1 MDDFVR
7 DIKYNCDVS
16 DATYW
21 GYFTICGLLLRYL
34 DLYRSERGLKL
45 HQEINREEI
54 AAWIEE
60 KEAHWPELESR
71 SYRDI
76 EIAGKGYNPFDL
88 DGINAELEKI
98 GLVYGAGYGMYMKAT
113 FFLAEIKSSY
123 IVEGHRVYIAGR
135 EIARDLLASPAMLQD
150 KTIYIRMEPLKS
162 ILWDKFLSAKGKGRD
177 AARDALSY
185 YGIGADE
192 QSASAE
198 EKIEYIAERYS
209 IVLEHHE
216 MAEYSEDALGWRD
229 MLAVVKDRTVELY
242 LRAVKDIIADTSDR
256 GPLAFIVSKRDAGL
270 LSLFVALREGFIPYL
285 FPELKKAYA
294 SFMKSGDWTK
304 IEAARAAGYSRSIGV
319 RNDIMQV
326 YSKRKDDNDFGRE
339 IMRSIYLLRDIRN
352 RLHRTP

>member
-7 DIKYNCDVS
+7 DIKHNCDVS
-16 DATYW
+16 DASYW

-45 HQEINREEI
+45 HQDVNREEI

-60 KEAHWPELESR
+60 KEARWPELESK

-135 EIARDLLASPAMLQD
+135 EMARDLLTSPAMLQGR
-150 KTIYIRMEPLKS
+150 TIYIRTEPLKS
-162 ILWDKFLSAKGKGRD
+162 LLWDKFISARGKACD
-177 AARDALSY
+177 AVCDAFSY
-185 YGIGADE
+185 YGIGFDE
-192 QSASAE
+192 QPASAE
-198 EKIEYIAERYS
+198 EKIESIAERYS
-209 IVLEHHE
+209 IVLEQHE
-216 MAEYSEDALGWRD
+216 MAEYSEDAPGWRD
-229 MLAVVKDRTVELY
+229 MLAVVKDRTIELY
-242 LRAVKDIIADTSDR
+242 LRAVKDIVADTSSR

-294 SFMKSGDWTK
+294 SFLKSGDWTD
-304 IEAARAAGYSRSIGV
+304 IEAARAAGYSRYTGM
-319 RNDIMQV
+319 RNDIMLA
-326 YSKRKDDNDFGRE
+326 YSKKKDDNDFSRE
-339 IMRSIYLLRDIRN
+339 IMRSIDLLRGLRN
-352 RLHRTP
+352 KQHML